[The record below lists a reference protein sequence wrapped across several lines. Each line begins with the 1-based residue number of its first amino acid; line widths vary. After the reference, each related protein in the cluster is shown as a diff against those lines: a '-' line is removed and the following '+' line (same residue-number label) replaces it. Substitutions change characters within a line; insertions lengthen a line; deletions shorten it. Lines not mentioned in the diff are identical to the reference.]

1 MWAQD
6 EGRFGLQPV
15 ARRAWPLRGRRPRS
29 YGRARYDWL
38 YVYGFAR
45 PATGQTVAALL
56 PRVNAARMGDAVA
69 AFAARA
75 DPEGREVLVVLR
87 DHAGWRVAKRL
98 AVPANVVRHF
108 LPPGTPERPPAEPLG
123 PLVRAAVA
131 NRSIGRIDRLRAILR
146 GRLAYLA
153 RNPAMV
159 QPVVGC
165 RWAARLEW
173 EGINLIR
180 YQSPGRNSRRCRRVW
195 CWGAA
200 APSGVTPL
208 L

>member
-1 MWAQD
+1 M
-6 EGRFGLQPV
+6 
-15 ARRAWPLRGRRPRS
+15 
-29 YGRARYDWL
+29 
-38 YVYGFAR
+38 
-45 PATGQTVAALL
+45 
-56 PRVNAARMGDAVA
+56 
-69 AFAARA
+69 
-75 DPEGREVLVVLR
+75 VLV
-87 DHAGWRVAKRL
+87 DNAGWHVAKRL

-159 QPVVGC
+159 QPVVGF

-173 EGINLIR
+173 LELADKTPAGGKLPTR
-180 YQSPGRNSRRCRRVW
+180 SVSEAW
-195 CWGAA
+195 TSLAHA
-200 APSGVTPL
+200 SG
-208 L
+208 